1 MILNLMLLKHLRVID
16 RRRRGTCARALGCCA
31 VLWLSTQSAVGEI
44 IYSGVRDISIPQ
56 SFEGVYIRLTDPVG
70 VNPSSTSWHLNPFF
84 GGLGIA
90 NSPDFQP
97 LRVGA
102 GNEDSIRALA
112 LGASIGASSTFSVD
126 WGGSGAEDETGHIG
140 PGGAQFTADRV
151 GYMGFKL
158 MRDGVANYGWMR
170 LNLTLNEPTGRI
182 LDWAYD
188 TTGNSI
194 ITGAVK
200 NLGAQPFIAAAGT
213 DQTVSSSQ
221 AGTGILMDSSAQLT
235 FNEGTG
241 GGVFSGTIDGDGE
254 IKISGAGG
262 LRLSGENTFTGKASV
277 LAGSSLTVTKSGNLG
292 RAQVAIGASASLIF
306 DSLLGNNGLSN
317 SFSNPI
323 IASGALAT
331 LNNSGGGKV
340 VLAGDISSASS
351 SGGSIAFSGGAFDV
365 QGRITGAS
373 SLLKDGAGTV
383 TLAGANTYS
392 GPTTVSAGTLVIN
405 GVQSGSGDVDVGS
418 TGRLGG
424 SGSVIGGL
432 NVSGVLAPGNSI
444 ESFGSGSVSFA
455 AGSTYEYEFQ
465 SLGLNGDLTYSA
477 GALDIS
483 AGSILTMTDLGTST
497 PLAEGSKLTLVSSV
511 GGWNGGLFSYNA
523 GAGLVTLFDDSDIIL
538 GSNIWRF
545 NYNDLSAGSNFV
557 SDTSGAFNFVT
568 ITVVPELDVAV
579 LLGGFGV
586 LMLLRRRR

>member
-1 MILNLMLLKHLRVID
+1 MILNPMLSERFRGID
-16 RRRRGTCARALGCCA
+16 RPRRGSCARALGCGA
-31 VLWLSTQSAVGEI
+31 VFWLSTHSAFGEI
-44 IYSGVRDISIPQ
+44 IYSGVRDIAIPQ
-56 SFEGVYIRLTDPVG
+56 TFDGVFIRLTDPVG
-70 VNPSSTSWHLNPFF
+70 VVPSSTSWHLNPFF

-97 LRVGA
+97 LRVGT
-102 GNEDSIRALA
+102 GNEDFIRALA
-112 LGASIGASSTFSVD
+112 LGTSVGASSTFSESS
-126 WGGSGAEDETGHIG
+126 GGSGAEDESGHLG
-140 PGGAQFTADRV
+140 PGVAQFTADRI

-158 MRDGVANYGWMR
+158 MRNGVANYGWMR
-170 LNLTLNEPTGRI
+170 LNLTLNDPTGRV

-188 TTGNSI
+188 STGNSI

-200 NLGAQPFIAAAGT
+200 NLGAQPFIAAGE
-213 DQTVSSSQ
+213 QTVSASQ
-221 AGTGILMDSSAQLT
+221 AGSGILMDPSAKLT
-235 FNEGTG
+235 FNEGPG
-241 GGVFSGTIDGDGE
+241 GGVFAGTIDGDGE

-262 LRLSGENTFTGKASV
+262 LRLSGDNTFAGKASV

-306 DSLLGNNGLSN
+306 DSLLGNNGPSN
-317 SFSNPI
+317 SFSNSI

-340 VLAGDISSASS
+340 ILDGDISSASS

-373 SLLKDGAGTV
+373 ALVKDGAGTV

-405 GVQSGSGDVDVGS
+405 GVQSGSGDVNIGS

-455 AGSTYEYEFQ
+455 AGSTYAYEFQ

-477 GALDIS
+477 GALNVS

-497 PLAEGSKLTLVSSV
+497 PLAEGSKLTLVSTV
-511 GGWNGGLFSYNA
+511 GGWNGGLFSYDA
-523 GAGLVTLFDDSDIIL
+523 GAGLVTLVDDSDILL

-545 NYNDLSAGSNFV
+545 NYNDLTAGSNFV
-557 SDTSGAFNFVT
+557 GDTSGATHFVT
-568 ITVVPELDVAV
+568 ITVVPELDVVV